1 MRRLDLR
8 RIVGRKESFAAAATF
23 TRNFT
28 TAQTQQSIADRKQ
41 KHVQQKYPE
50 LNDSLIY
57 SCMSSIPNA
66 ESNTSHAEAHL
77 SGMSSWNHANLTTTG
92 RAFACARPPF
102 LLMQLT
108 NGCMRRMHDCYFMIN
123 RWAFMKYLQSNI

>member
-41 KHVQQKYPE
+41 KHVQLKCRTNMNHGGINLGSKKQHETSMKNS
-50 LNDSLIY
+50 LSGDLIY
-57 SCMSSIPNA
+57 FSIFERFFPDLRPMLN
-66 ESNTSHAEAHL
+66 NTSFVK
-77 SGMSSWNHANLTTTG
+77 AN
-92 RAFACARPPF
+92 
-102 LLMQLT
+102 
-108 NGCMRRMHDCYFMIN
+108 
-123 RWAFMKYLQSNI
+123 